1 MVKHQDGKYIRVSK
15 PRHKDKATFDIE
27 RSKTAFS
34 SKVSVPPGR
43 HPHIPLHFP
52 HGVHLKDVSEPNEC
66 ERVSDEAA
74 RENCADSRQSGRV
87 MLSPA
92 RPQSSTAF

>member
-1 MVKHQDGKYIRVSK
+1 M
-15 PRHKDKATFDIE
+15 
-27 RSKTAFS
+27 
-34 SKVSVPPGR
+34 PPGR
-43 HPHIPLHFP
+43 YPHLPLHFLP
-52 HGVHLKDVSEPNEC
+52 GVHLEDVSESNEC

-92 RPQSSTAF
+92 RPQSLTAL